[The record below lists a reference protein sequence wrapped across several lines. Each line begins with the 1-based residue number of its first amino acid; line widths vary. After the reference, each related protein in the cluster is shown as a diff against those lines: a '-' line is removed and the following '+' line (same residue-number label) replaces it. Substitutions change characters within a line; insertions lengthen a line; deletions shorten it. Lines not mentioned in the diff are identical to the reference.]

1 MAEIEAYLAGDE
13 EIELVTNRHASVLL
27 RPLFLLMVAFVLA
40 VLVGFVARL
49 GRFEEILDLAAA
61 GLVLVF
67 AVNFF
72 LSVLRWRA
80 EEVALTDRRVIEVSG
95 LWRRRVTSV
104 PYRRILNVTLSRG
117 FWARLLRSGDVILD
131 LGEGR
136 VRISRIPRARNF
148 SRWVVSL
155 ASGEGPRR
163 AGSQERE
170 DTDPGERRR
179 RGPLPREPL

>member
-1 MAEIEAYLAGDE
+1 MAEIDAYLAGDE

-27 RPLFLLMVAFVLA
+27 RPLLLLMVAFVLA
-40 VLVGFVARL
+40 VLIGLVARL
-49 GRFEEILDLAAA
+49 GEFEEILDLTAA
-61 GLVLVF
+61 LVVLAF

-72 LSVLRWRA
+72 VSVLRWRF
-80 EEVALTDRRVIEVSG
+80 EEVALTDRRVLEVSG
-95 LWRRRVTSV
+95 LWRRHVTSV
-104 PYRRILNVTLSRG
+104 PYRRILNVTLTRG

-148 SRWVVSL
+148 SHWVISL

-163 AGSQERE
+163 AEPEERE
-170 DTDPGERRR
+170 DTDPGERK
-179 RGPLPREPL
+179 GPLPRRPL